1 MLITFLELHYDSSS
15 SRFVDHITMLTLPDR
30 ENFLTDTECPIQ
42 LLPILSV
49 CQASEGEITG
59 SRTGPRHEE
68 TCLAE

>member
-1 MLITFLELHYDSSS
+1 MIVVAPGL
-15 SRFVDHITMLTLPDR
+15 LTTLQCSLYQTER
-30 ENFLTDTECPIQ
+30 IFLTDTECPIQ